1 MARSKISRKNRNVK
15 KTFKRYNKKGGS
27 VRVLYPT
34 INDIFQK
41 ISSKHKNITETN
53 IFLSKLIEEKR
64 LGFYYDISSYKSKE
78 KREELY
84 TEIENKLGLDWGDS
98 EDCENYKYIL
108 LKLKNDE
115 SIGVRRFGLKGFMCN
130 GTYTNTV
137 QITESTIYSFLRN
150 HGDKKLLN
158 FGSNFLRNTN
168 SRRGIKKKPSILS
181 KSPRKSSKSPRKSSK
196 SPRIPGQ
203 VYYNS
208 KISSTPSTIS
218 PKTMPK
224 YSSVR
229 KYEPVY
235 ASIIGNNSIIR
246 KKQSNRSNNS
256 IVYASINHKK

>member
-1 MARSKISRKNRNVK
+1 MARSKISRKNRKVK

-27 VRVLYPT
+27 VRKLYITPT
-34 INDIFQK
+34 INDIYEK
-41 ISSKHKNITETN
+41 ISLKHKNISETN

-84 TEIENKLGLDWGDS
+84 TKIENKLGLDWGDS
-98 EDCENYKYIL
+98 EDCKNYKYIL

-115 SIGVRRFGLKGFMCN
+115 SIGVRRFGLKGFMCD

-158 FGSNFLRNTN
+158 FGPNFLRNTN
-168 SRRGIKKKPSILS
+168 PRRGIKKKPTRL
-181 KSPRKSSKSPRKSSK
+181 SKSPRKSSK

-208 KISSTPSTIS
+208 NISNSPSTSS

-229 KYEPVY
+229 KSEPAY

-256 IVYASINHKK
+256 IVYASINHK